1 VKIIFFLYKKTK
13 KIFRDPS
20 HQLSVAL
27 LKNEKSEGRKKN
39 ISSTIGYKISLN
51 YLKFT
56 KF

>member
-1 VKIIFFLYKKTK
+1 MKIIFFLYKKTK